1 MAFELNYKEAIS
13 LDAEDLAET
22 GIKQAYERLL
32 PVLRR
37 YVSSPAEMDELI
49 NNDLPS
55 YSVRCLD
62 TEYVIYSPDEDRSW
76 HTATF
81 AFFDIVNRQLA
92 GTKYRFFA
100 INGGNDLFGMF
111 LTAEQ
116 AEAAK
121 TSIEREEDWPYL
133 PTSPT
138 T

>member
-1 MAFELNYKEAIS
+1 MAFELNYNEAIH

-22 GIKQAYERLL
+22 GIKEAYERLL
-32 PVLRR
+32 PMLRR
-37 YVSSPAEMDELI
+37 YVRSPAEMDELI